1 VKDPLPYCMYPSIQ
15 GRPVCEDILL
25 NAQTLPSQGGHDSP
39 SHSPHQPDWRIPKV
53 TERWRAKAR
62 VLQDTQITGASRQQ
76 QQQGMLEPF
85 PAKVYH
91 PSSESEE
98 EEREGR
104 QPSSSAESI
113 SPISDKTDGVYRRRT
128 TVDNAIHMSVPL
140 HYNSMPWTPERPPS
154 ADVKPF
160 PQSKDHWRTPATTAS
175 SPSGVALISSA
186 SMAYETRM
194 EVMDPRQSRLSP
206 LGVIRPPFPALQR
219 ESFRRLPTGESSY
232 SPLGYDTQDESQ
244 DYSPANVDPQWIPL
258 GAAVASGHLPA
269 RDDTEEVEAQHLCCR
284 RLTRD
289 SWVQT
294 TPVEPTVPAPSVR
307 EPPLPA
313 AGPIEPRQGRVIRIT
328 NTFRRGDT
336 RIYRSTPLPPAMPR
350 ADPGRARVVRLSSPP
365 TRMVNPPPPL
375 VPPRAPVG
383 HAPNTFWSSTPLSTP
398 LPRGLSSSVIL
409 GTIILVLDK
418 DPSAPVEATV
428 AAAMSSHARRS
439 SGRQTP

>member
-1 VKDPLPYCMYPSIQ
+1 MPIF
-15 GRPVCEDILL
+15 GRPSRRS
-25 NAQTLPSQGGHDSP
+25 QTPRRLVVGDG
-39 SHSPHQPDWRIPKV
+39 R
-53 TERWRAKAR
+53 
-62 VLQDTQITGASRQQ
+62 TGASRQ

-91 PSSESEE
+91 PPSESEEE

-194 EVMDPRQSRLSP
+194 EVTGPRQPRLSP

-258 GAAVASGHLPA
+258 GAAVASGHLPPP
-269 RDDTEEVEAQHLCCR
+269 DDVVESRYASILQTLLCGIPAQLPK
-284 RLTRD
+284 TR
-289 SWVQT
+289 
-294 TPVEPTVPAPSVR
+294 
-307 EPPLPA
+307 
-313 AGPIEPRQGRVIRIT
+313 
-328 NTFRRGDT
+328 FRRG
-336 RIYRSTPLPPAMPR
+336 P
-350 ADPGRARVVRLSSPP
+350 
-365 TRMVNPPPPL
+365 
-375 VPPRAPVG
+375 
-383 HAPNTFWSSTPLSTP
+383 
-398 LPRGLSSSVIL
+398 GLSDGRGGITASLLPSTHSRQL
-409 GTIILVLDK
+409 GPD
-418 DPSAPVEATV
+418 DARGAHGASAF
-428 AAAMSSHARRS
+428 S
-439 SGRQTP
+439 